1 MTNAIQQNT
10 LPVLAEGANYRLEIM
25 SQERVVK
32 ATLLRIV
39 DDSPLGRGFSFQLA
53 KRRLF
58 VYERDLMPGPGNLLL
73 CAC

>member
-1 MTNAIQQNT
+1 MAEIQT
-10 LPVLAEGANYRLEIM
+10 TTKPVLAEGANYRLEIM

-39 DDSPLGRGFSFQLA
+39 EDNPLGRGFSFQLA

-58 VYERDLMPGPGNLLL
+58 VFERDLTPGPKGILL